1 MVLTLDISQ
10 QGLSSDKGTVQATS
24 ESGNVTDV
32 TFVDYC
38 IAEVAVTEV
47 RTDADEYDTDSEN
60 DFSD

>member
-1 MVLTLDISQ
+1 M
-10 QGLSSDKGTVQATS
+10 
-24 ESGNVTDV
+24 TDV

-60 DFSD
+60 DFSDRKRMKIYSNYSF